1 MTDKTTSHGSGGDP
15 HTDAAAAIR
24 YAAKVLNAAVVAS
37 VGVVCACLSLLW
49 GEDRDVG

>member
-1 MTDKTTSHGSGGDP
+1 MTGPLRLWHIGL
-15 HTDAAAAIR
+15 ALAAIGALMPIR
-24 YAAKVLNAAVVAS
+24 GGAVVAS